1 MRYKIWSE
9 AEEFIRKHNS
19 ENRTFK
25 IGHNKFSDL
34 TTEEFSKKFKGF
46 NAALQA
52 KNHDSSKFK
61 LSAVKIPEFVDW
73 RKEGYVN
80 PVQDQGQCGCC
91 YAFSACASMEGQFFK
106 ANGTLVK
113 LSGYLDF
120 GFIFSLQLLY

>member
-1 MRYKIWSE
+1 LNQLFFIQKAWNEWKNKHNKKYENEDEHGLRYKIWSE

-19 ENRTFK
+19 EKHSFK

-34 TTEEFSKKFKGF
+34 TSEEFSKKFKGF

-61 LSAVKIPEFVDW
+61 LSAVNIPESIDW
-73 RKEGYVN
+73 RKQGYVN

-91 YAFSACASMEGQFFK
+91 YA
-106 ANGTLVK
+106 
-113 LSGYLDF
+113 
-120 GFIFSLQLLY
+120 